1 MPMKVNVYTREDK
14 VKGVE
19 LQLEVSEYFI
29 IQKALRNFA
38 ANMDEPMPDRI
49 MAVMMTE
56 DMNQKEQVA
65 LDEFN

>member
-1 MPMKVNVYTREDK
+1 MKVDVYTKEDK
-14 VKGVE
+14 VKGIE
-19 LQLEVSEYFI
+19 LHLEVGEYFI

-38 ANMDEPMPDRI
+38 ADMDEPMPDRI

-56 DMNQKEQVA
+56 DMNQKEQIE

>member
-1 MPMKVNVYTREDK
+1 MKVNVYTREDK

-38 ANMDEPMPDRI
+38 ADMDEPMPDRI

-56 DMNQKEQVA
+56 DMNQKEQVE

>member
-1 MPMKVNVYTREDK
+1 MKVEVYTREDK

-56 DMNQKEQVA
+56 DMNQKEQVE

>member
-1 MPMKVNVYTREDK
+1 MKVNVYTREDK
-14 VKGVE
+14 VKSVE

-29 IQKALRNFA
+29 ILKALRNFT

-56 DMNQKEQVA
+56 DMNQKEQVE

>member
-1 MPMKVNVYTREDK
+1 MKVNVYTREDK
-14 VKGVE
+14 VKGIE
-19 LQLEVSEYFI
+19 LQVEVSEYFI

-56 DMNQKEQVA
+56 DMNQKEQVE

>member
-1 MPMKVNVYTREDK
+1 MKVNVYTREDK
-14 VKGVE
+14 VKGIE

-56 DMNQKEQVA
+56 DMNQKEQVE

>member
-1 MPMKVNVYTREDK
+1 MKVNVYTREDK

-56 DMNQKEQVA
+56 DMNKKEQVE

>member
-56 DMNQKEQVA
+56 DMNQKEQVE

>member
-1 MPMKVNVYTREDK
+1 MKVNVYTREDK

-56 DMNQKEQVA
+56 DMNQKEQIE

>member
-1 MPMKVNVYTREDK
+1 MKVNVYTREDK

-38 ANMDEPMPDRI
+38 ADMDEPMPDRI

-56 DMNQKEQVA
+56 DMNQKKQVE